1 MVYTDHEIR
10 TEQNFI
16 DVKLRPHTGGVIAQ
30 RSTQTVIYRHAE
42 LNNTRNNTSNVM
54 NTYITLKILGCK
66 FIHDYSSK
74 FGKPLQGTNII

>member
-1 MVYTDHEIR
+1 MNR

-16 DVKLRPHTGGVIAQ
+16 DIKLMPHTGGVRAQ
-30 RSTQTVIYRHAE
+30 RSIQAVIYRHAQ
-42 LNNTRNNTSNVM
+42 LNNTRNITSNVM
-54 NTYITLKILGCK
+54 NTYITLKSLWCK